1 MIRIVESNLFFIF
14 SLVRIKKKKG
24 HSRCGGCSTFAGQH
38 SYNVS
43 MTYGTETNGKKRHIV
58 TNKAEPAVQ
67 HTSVQLKHKVDHKTD
82 AALM

>member
-1 MIRIVESNLFFIF
+1 MCDKNCGKQFIF
-14 SLVRIKKKKG
+14 F

-67 HTSVQLKHKVDHKTD
+67 HTSVQLKHKVNHETD